1 MAMNTAMMIELQRD
15 PKRRAKPYRPADF
28 YCWQRGDAT
37 GEPPAAG
44 AAMLELVRRGMFPSF
59 ALGEWFDSLKAAGAD
74 QPLPPMLAWWSEEA
88 ILLAPERS
96 GPDRWAGYLIAMA
109 EAAGASQQFT
119 NEHGDAVRLIVPST
133 LGTVAA
139 VEAEA
144 DAVLSI
150 DRSADTP
157 S

>member
-15 PKRRAKPYRPADF
+15 PKRRAKPYQPADF
-28 YCWQRGDAT
+28 YCWQQARTAN
-37 GEPPAAG
+37 EPPAAG
-44 AAMLELVRRGMFPSF
+44 AAMLELVRLDLFPAF
-59 ALGEWFDSLKAAGAD
+59 ALGEWFDDLKTAGAD
-74 QPLPPMLAWWSEEA
+74 HPLPPILAWWSEEA
-88 ILLAPERS
+88 ILLAPQRS

-109 EAAGASQQFT
+109 EASGVSQQFT
-119 NEHGDAVRLIVPST
+119 NEHGDVVQLIVPST
-133 LGTVAA
+133 VGAVAA

-150 DRSADTP
+150 DRSADRP

>member
-15 PKRRAKPYRPADF
+15 PKRRAKAYQPADF
-28 YCWQRGDAT
+28 YCWQQGSRST
-37 GEPPAAG
+37 EPPAAG
-44 AAMLELVRRGMFPSF
+44 AAMLELVRREMFPPF
-59 ALGEWFDSLKAAGAD
+59 ALGEWFDDLKAAGAD
-74 QPLPPMLAWWSEEA
+74 HPLPPMLAWWSEEA
-88 ILLAPERS
+88 ILLAPQRS

-109 EAAGASQQFT
+109 EASGRSQRFT
-119 NEHGDAVRLIVPST
+119 NEHGDVVRLIVPST
-133 LGTVAA
+133 VGAVGE

-150 DRSADTP
+150 DRSADMP